1 MAAVTNI
8 DSVCNCSM
16 FVQLISMGES
26 GSRKH
31 KPFWRVL
38 IVLAVVLFI
47 VLFVLFF
54 VNWRFISSDVIGLHG
69 QRTVFFSS
77 ESSDTLVPVSPKSI
91 LRKPFADL
99 NSETTG
105 TNNFQLY
112 KNNQDGIKATSM
124 ENVRTRTEDETVN
137 FSDSKTSWSNNVAM
151 INDRERTW
159 NDNIIPQRDSSAM
172 SEHTLLRDRQT
183 GTKADTSVGESVLMK
198 TENSESDSEGGS
210 RDASCIN
217 TPLAEQVARSSYL
230 KITDFDCS
238 ESNEGWEQHIPKPI
252 SNSSR
257 SIRMSQDRLRL
268 LKQFSYQQD
277 NFNYQDDIGKYI
289 VFYPIFAGIG
299 NNLAVFAEVL
309 LIALRSNR
317 KFLVYD
323 WDALRDYFY
332 LPFQYEVIKEKGT
345 HNIFY

>member
-1 MAAVTNI
+1 
-8 DSVCNCSM
+8 M

-26 GSRKH
+26 GSHKH
-31 KPFWRVL
+31 IPFWRVL
-38 IVLAVVLFI
+38 IILVIVLFI
-47 VLFVLFF
+47 VMFVLFF

-69 QRTVFFSS
+69 QRIIFFSS
-77 ESSDTLVPVSPKSI
+77 ESSDTLVPASPKSI
-91 LRKPFADL
+91 LRKPLADL

-105 TNNFQLY
+105 TSNFQLY
-112 KNNQDGIKATSM
+112 KNSQDGIKAASM
-124 ENVRTRTEDETVN
+124 DIVSTQTEDEAIN
-137 FSDSKTSWSNNVAM
+137 YSDRETSWSNNVAM
-151 INDRERTW
+151 INDRERSW
-159 NDNIIPQRDSSAM
+159 NDNIVSQRDSLAM
-172 SEHTLLRDRQT
+172 SEHTLLRDKTTET
-183 GTKADTSVGESVLMK
+183 GEDISASESVLMR
-198 TENSESDSEGGS
+198 TENSISDGEGRS
-210 RDASCIN
+210 QDASCIN

-238 ESNEGWEQHIPKPI
+238 ESNEGWEQHIPGPI

-257 SIRMSQDRLRL
+257 SIRMSQDRFQLLRR
-268 LKQFSYQQD
+268 FSYQQD
-277 NFNYQDDIGKYI
+277 HFNYQDDVGKYI

-345 HNIFY
+345 YIYSIDD

>member
-1 MAAVTNI
+1 
-8 DSVCNCSM
+8 M

-31 KPFWRVL
+31 IPFWRVL
-38 IVLAVVLFI
+38 IILVIVLFI
-47 VLFVLFF
+47 VMFVLFF

-69 QRTVFFSS
+69 QRIIFFSS

-91 LRKPFADL
+91 MRKPLADL

-105 TNNFQLY
+105 TSNFQLY
-112 KNNQDGIKATSM
+112 KNSQDGIKAASM
-124 ENVRTRTEDETVN
+124 DIVSTRTENEAIN
-137 FSDSKTSWSNNVAM
+137 YSDRETSWSNNVAM
-151 INDRERTW
+151 INNRKRSW
-159 NDNIIPQRDSSAM
+159 NDSIVSQQDNLAM
-172 SEHTLLRDRQT
+172 HGHTLLRDEMTET
-183 GTKADTSVGESVLMK
+183 GADTSASESVLMR
-198 TENSESDSEGGS
+198 TENSISDGEE
-210 RDASCIN
+210 RNQDASCIN

-230 KITDFDCS
+230 KITVFDCS
-238 ESNEGWEQHIPKPI
+238 ESNEGWEQHIPEPI

-257 SIRMSQDRLRL
+257 SIRMSQDRFQL
-268 LKQFSYQQD
+268 LKRFSYQQD
-277 NFNYQDDIGKYI
+277 HFNYQDDVGKYI

-345 HNIFY
+345 YIYTIDD